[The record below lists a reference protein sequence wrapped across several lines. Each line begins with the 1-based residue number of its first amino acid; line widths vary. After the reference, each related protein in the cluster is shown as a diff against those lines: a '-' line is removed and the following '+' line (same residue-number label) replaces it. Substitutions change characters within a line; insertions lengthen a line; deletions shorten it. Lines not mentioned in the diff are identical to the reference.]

1 MHVIVTGGSGFL
13 GSHVVEELLRRGHTV
28 DVLDLAPLPPDLA
41 GLAGCRHVAG
51 DLTRLASVELAL
63 AGADAVC
70 HLAGVGDV
78 YLAAREPYTAAL
90 LNVTGTAH
98 IAEAALRQG
107 VRKLVYASTWEVY
120 GQPKYQPIDE
130 EHPCNPDHPYNI
142 TKYAGERLL
151 LSYDHLKGLPV
162 LALRLGTAF
171 GPRMRPNSVFSL
183 FIDKARKGEPIVIQG
198 TGEQSRQFTHARDIA
213 RAFALAAESP
223 VHGQALNTVASES
236 VSIKQLADM
245 VVGML
250 PTRVQH
256 APARAG
262 DIAPAIVDSGRAR
275 RLLGWEP
282 QVRFEQGLAELALA
296 PVAVTHRN
304 GETAVAAV

>member
-41 GLAGCRHVAG
+41 GLGGCRHVAG
-51 DLTRLASVELAL
+51 DLTRLASVEMAL

-90 LNVTGTAH
+90 LNVTGTAN

-107 VRKLVYASTWEVY
+107 VRKVVYASTWEVY

-130 EHPCNPDHPYNI
+130 DHPCNPDHPYNI

-151 LSYDHLKGLPV
+151 LSYDHLKGVPV

-183 FIDKARKGEPIVIQG
+183 FIAKARKGEPIVIQG

-223 VHGQALNTVASES
+223 VHGQALNTVASEP
-236 VSIKQLADM
+236 VSIKQLADL
-245 VVGML
+245 VRGML
-250 PTRVQH
+250 PTRIEH

-262 DIAPAIVDSGRAR
+262 DIAPAIVDSSRAR
-275 RLLGWEP
+275 QLLGWEP

-296 PVAVTHRN
+296 PVVAAHRN
-304 GETAVAAV
+304 GGAAVAAV